1 MKNVSGSG
9 WPGYFRLRFC
19 RQFGLN
25 INVAIKNKE
34 MLRDQAE
41 LVCMEM
47 AILHDFTT
55 PSLICSLYG
64 LKFIS

>member
-41 LVCMEM
+41 LVSVWRWQSCMTSQ
-47 AILHDFTT
+47 LL
-55 PSLICSLYG
+55 P
-64 LKFIS
+64 